1 MAKTNKLIVTMKSA
15 LQDKYKN
22 DFNFVED
29 QLKQIISNDK
39 MQRGLTTLLIY
50 LDDATQMKS
59 LGAKPVTTKTSLSQ
73 YKASI
78 DQLCNSQMPDYLMIF
93 GAIDIVPHQRLINPL
108 FGADD
113 DDRYAP
119 SDLPYACD
127 AAYST
132 DISKFIAPTRVVGR
146 LADINGKADKLYVQ
160 TVIRNS
166 IKAKTLSADAYGK
179 NYFGITAKVW
189 NGSTTKSL
197 NSVFGNHTQLL
208 TVPTNGPTY
217 TAAQLNA
224 LSHFINCHGSPADPT
239 YYGQQGSSYPKA
251 LESTSLSGKILPN
264 TIVAAECCYGAQLYK
279 PSGSILPIVNTYFRE
294 GAIAMVG
301 SSTIAYGPAD
311 DNDQADY
318 ICQYFFNYLI
328 GGASIGRAML
338 EARHKYI
345 LNHGPDLSP
354 TDLKTIAQFN
364 LMGDPSVSP
373 VQSNKLMPSM
383 SKAKGAIPHTDNSR
397 IERRKFLISKGNSL
411 KSYVNTLKK
420 GNKSGRVA
428 KHIEEV
434 LEPLKMKSNNG
445 HVFHIKENKTNAKLF
460 QKTAMNEAKFH
471 VFSEKGKHVHEHRL
485 VTIKEINGV
494 VVHVKEYVRR

>member
-1 MAKTNKLIVTMKSA
+1 MAKINKLIVTMKSA
-15 LQDKYKN
+15 LQSKYKT

-39 MQRGLTTLLIY
+39 NQRGLSSVLVY
-50 LDDATQMKS
+50 LDDAIQMKS
-59 LGAKPVTTKTSLSQ
+59 LGAKPVTSKTSLSQ

-78 DQLCNSQMPDYLMIF
+78 DQLCNAQMPDYLMIF
-93 GAIDIVPHQRLINPL
+93 GAVDIVPHQRLINPL

-146 LADINGKADKLYVQ
+146 LPDINGKADKLYVQ
-160 TVIRNS
+160 TVIQNS
-166 IKAKTLSADAYGK
+166 IKAKTLSADAYTK
-179 NYFGITAKVW
+179 KYFGITAKVW
-189 NGSTTKSL
+189 TGSTAKSID
-197 NSVFGNHTQLL
+197 SVFGNHTSLL
-208 TVPTNGPTY
+208 TVPTNGPAY

-251 LESTSLSGKILPN
+251 LESVSLTGKIAPN
-264 TIVAAECCYGAQLYK
+264 TVVTAECCYGAQFYK
-279 PSGSILPIVNTYFRE
+279 PSGAILPMVNTYFKE

-301 SSTIAYGPAD
+301 STTIAYGPAD

-354 TDLKTIAQFN
+354 TDLKTLAQFN
-364 LMGDPSVSP
+364 LIGDPSVST
-373 VQSNKLMPSM
+373 VQ
-383 SKAKGAIPHTDNSR
+383 
-397 IERRKFLISKGNSL
+397 
-411 KSYVNTLKK
+411 LKK
-420 GNKSGRVA
+420 
-428 KHIEEV
+428 
-434 LEPLKMKSNNG
+434 LFSN
-445 HVFHIKENKTNAKLF
+445 FL
-460 QKTAMNEAKFH
+460 
-471 VFSEKGKHVHEHRL
+471 L
-485 VTIKEINGV
+485 
-494 VVHVKEYVRR
+494 